1 MKKKNQLPTKS
12 AKINS
17 RPPDLVSDTQK
28 LKLSTEQIA
37 SDIVNAN
44 DAKEVKDLVTLF
56 NLAQVKKNIIRTLK
70 YNDLLDLVSESML
83 ERFIKRP
90 DEFSHKDLIDYM
102 NTLTNALD
110 KSAKGVQTVD
120 TENIIQQIT
129 NQQNIQVNV
138 NNDSG
143 LDRESRERVTEAI
156 QAILAKA
163 QTQPINIDNEVNKGE
178 NENGNN

>member
-1 MKKKNQLPTKS
+1 MKKKNQLPAEA
-12 AKINS
+12 AKIITG
-17 RPPDLVSDTQK
+17 PPDLTADTQK

-37 SDIVNAN
+37 SDIVNAS

-90 DEFSHKDLIDYM
+90 NEFSHKDLIDYM
-102 NTLTNALD
+102 NTITNALD
-110 KSAKGVQTVD
+110 KSSKGIQTVD

-138 NNDSG
+138 NNDTG

-163 QTQPINIDNEVNKGE
+163 QSQPVNIDKGE
-178 NENGNN
+178 DNNGNN